1 MKILYVE
8 DELSLAKIVRES
20 LESRNFEVLHVEDG
34 SKVLAHFIEFQPDL
48 CLLDVMLPFK
58 DGFTLAK
65 EIRSTHPK
73 IPIIFMTSKVQ
84 TEDVIRGFGVG
95 GNDYIKKPFSLE
107 ELIVRIN
114 NIYHLVNQRQAS
126 SSQVLQIGQYE
137 FWPDKLELIHQTG
150 LRRISYREAQLLFEL
165 ARAKNEIVGRKY
177 ILDKIW
183 GDDSFFNSRNL
194 DVYITRLRQFLR
206 CDEKVQIIT
215 LKAVGYRL
223 VDEGRE
229 NK

>member
-20 LESRNFEVLHVEDG
+20 LASRNYEVLHVEEG
-34 SKVLAHFIEFQPDL
+34 SKVMDHFLHFQPDL
-48 CLLDVMLPFK
+48 CLLDVMLPGK

-65 EIRSTHPK
+65 EIRVVDPK

-84 TEDVIRGFGVG
+84 TSDVVQGFGVG

-114 NIYHLVNQRQAS
+114 NIYNLTNSRQS
-126 SSQVLQIGQYE
+126 ISSQYIGIGLYE
-137 FWPDKLELIHQTG
+137 FWPDKLELIYKNEV
-150 LRRISYREAQLLFEL
+150 RRISYREAQLLSEL
-165 ARAKNEIVGRKY
+165 ARAKNEIVIRKD

-194 DVYITRLRQFLR
+194 DVYITRLRQFLKN
-206 CDEKVQIIT
+206 DEKVQIIT

-223 VDEGRE
+223 VDEKGE
-229 NK
+229 HK